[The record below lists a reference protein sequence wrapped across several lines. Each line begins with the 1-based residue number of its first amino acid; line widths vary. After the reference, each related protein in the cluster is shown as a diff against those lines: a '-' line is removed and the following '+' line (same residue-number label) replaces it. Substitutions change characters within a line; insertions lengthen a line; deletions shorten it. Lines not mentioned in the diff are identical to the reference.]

1 MKKRSVVIGCDNA
14 AVELKKTIMGIVQ
27 GMGYTVEDVGVDD
40 VSDQTLYPIIAD
52 RLCQRIIDS
61 DYSKL
66 GILLCGTGIG
76 MAMTANKLP
85 GIFAAV

>member
-76 MAMTANKLP
+76 MAMTANNIRRSMP
-85 GIFAAV
+85 

>member
-40 VSDQTLYPIIAD
+40 VSDQT
-52 RLCQRIIDS
+52 
-61 DYSKL
+61 
-66 GILLCGTGIG
+66 
-76 MAMTANKLP
+76 
-85 GIFAAV
+85 